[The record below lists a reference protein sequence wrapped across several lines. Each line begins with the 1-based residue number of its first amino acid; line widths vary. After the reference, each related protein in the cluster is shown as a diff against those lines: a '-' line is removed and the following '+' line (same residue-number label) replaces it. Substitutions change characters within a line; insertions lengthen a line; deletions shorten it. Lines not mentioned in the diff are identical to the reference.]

1 MEFLVYP
8 CTYPPIIFQRTE
20 RQRLKVVPVR
30 RAMST
35 GFEPKAF
42 ETNLCQREERVGTTP
57 FDNQE
62 RKPMISSNLRFKRR
76 GTQQGKDHTVPIQI
90 SMRKDDSIRLR
101 KSKEM
106 SSYMLLSIVLL
117 FILTHSFRL
126 AFRIY
131 EIVMPNGNTS
141 ENFVRCYNI
150 GR

>member
-1 MEFLVYP
+1 M
-8 CTYPPIIFQRTE
+8 
-20 RQRLKVVPVR
+20 R

-35 GFEPKAF
+35 GFVNK
-42 ETNLCQREERVGTTP
+42 TNLCQREERVGANP
-57 FDNQE
+57 SDNQE
-62 RKPMISSNLRFKRR
+62 LKRMISSKLRFKRR
-76 GTQQGKDHTVPIQI
+76 NTQVEKDDMVPIQI
-90 SMRKDDSIRLR
+90 SRRKDDSIRLR